1 MIAAIPTLN
10 ADNALTSDSQDW
22 STLLQQLLDRQ
33 SLSVFQAKN
42 LMQGWLTEAIPIAQ
56 SGAILAAIQAKG
68 VAPEEL
74 VGLSQVLRQQSLQLG
89 TSSSPRELGGVKDK
103 REGGKVLNPLPF
115 PLSPF
120 PNPHQSLLGCQTTSD
135 AINSYP
141 LIDTC
146 GTGGDGASTFN
157 ISTAVAFVVAAAG
170 IKVAKHGNRSASSQ
184 AGSADVLET
193 LGLNLYT
200 GSDRVIAALDE
211 VGITFLFAP
220 TWHPAFKVVS
230 PLRKTL
236 KIRTVFNLL
245 GPLLNPLPL
254 TGQVIGVYNPNLMNT
269 IAQALNQLGTRR
281 AIVLHGREKLD
292 EAGLADLTDMVVLA
306 DKQLHQITLNPQD
319 LGLKPA
325 ATTQLAGGNANENAE
340 ILKAVLQGKGTQ
352 AQQDVVAL
360 NAALA
365 LQVGEAIA
373 STDEIN
379 FYAKGVTLAKDILQ
393 SGEAWMKLE
402 QLIRILH

>member
-1 MIAAIPTLN
+1 MIAAIPTVN
-10 ADNALTSDSQDW
+10 ADNALTSDSEDW

-33 SLSVFQAKN
+33 SLSVLQAKN
-42 LMQGWLTEAIPIAQ
+42 LMQGWLTEAIPVVQ

-68 VAPEEL
+68 VVPEEL

-89 TSSSPRELGGVKDK
+89 
-103 REGGKVLNPLPF
+103 
-115 PLSPF
+115 
-120 PNPHQSLLGCQTTSD
+120 TSD

-193 LGLNLYT
+193 LGLNLYSS
-200 GSDRVIAALDE
+200 SDRVIAALDE

-220 TWHPAFKVVS
+220 KWHPAFKVVS

-306 DKQLHQITLNPQD
+306 DKQLHQVTLNPQD

-325 ATTQLAGGNANENAE
+325 ATAQLAGGNAKENAE